1 MKKYFRKT
9 ILVTGTTLF
18 IVNPLCAAQAQD
30 MQAVMQ
36 ELQALKARQ
45 DNLEDENKAL
55 KEQVAMLKSNYKVS
69 AKKQSFEPDRLSDN
83 SLNLQEKVD
92 SLSVRL
98 KDVEEKGTY
107 EQTAIESAPGQ
118 NYPNDLAV
126 GYNAGGGG
134 FYVREG
140 DNELRVLGYVQNSLT
155 TFDSTLNRS
164 DENGDFFIRRARLD
178 FLANLGENVELLLE
192 IDGGAGTAT
201 QGASDFALV
210 EARTNIKLLDDDLQL
225 RAGKFTSQF
234 STENARSSRSID
246 TIERYMALNSLFL
259 LPAVDVQFG
268 VMLYGYLGDNNN
280 WWYSAGV
287 YNGNGRANDN
297 LSDDNGDKEVQTKLT
312 YFSNDKN
319 FSASLALDYSTEEQQ
334 NLQLFD
340 LGFNSY
346 VSVPVDGERKGMGG
360 DVYFKKG
367 PWSFRSEGMA
377 FQFDG
382 VNEDNVGLYGGFI
395 QPSYF
400 LYGDHNK
407 GLEMLWRG
415 DIAYIDADTGNNG
428 DTIFASTL
436 GVNWFINPNT
446 RLQFNSIFTHF
457 DGPSAIRGFDDERT
471 TPMLQTELQLKL

>member
-1 MKKYFRKT
+1 MKKYCCKA
-9 ILVTGTTLF
+9 ILITGTTLF
-18 IVNPLCAAQAQD
+18 ILNPLCAAQAQD
-30 MQAVMQ
+30 VMQ
-36 ELQALKARQ
+36 ELQALKTRQ

-55 KEQVAMLKSNYKVS
+55 KEQVAHLKSNYKVS
-69 AKKQSFEPDRLSDN
+69 AIKQPFEPERLSDN
-83 SLNLQEKVD
+83 SLNLQKKVD
-92 SLSVRL
+92 NLSVRL
-98 KDVEEKGTY
+98 KDVEEKGT
-107 EQTAIESAPGQ
+107 AFDPAAGQ
-118 NYPNDLAV
+118 NDIET
-126 GYNAGGGG
+126 GYNEGGGG

-140 DNELRVLGYVQNSLT
+140 DNQLRVLGYVQNNLT
-155 TFDSTLNRS
+155 ISDSALNRS

-178 FLANLGENVELLLE
+178 FLANLGENVELLVE

-201 QGASDFALV
+201 PGASDFALV

-268 VMLYGYLGDNNN
+268 AMLHGYLGGNNN

-312 YFSNDKN
+312 YLSDDKN

-334 NLQLFD
+334 NLQLSD

-346 VSVPVDGERKGMGG
+346 VSVPVDGERKGIGG
-360 DVYFKKG
+360 DVYFKEG

-400 LYGDHNK
+400 LYGDQNN
-407 GLEMLWRG
+407 GLELLWRG
-415 DIAYIDADTGNNG
+415 DIAHIDADTGNNG
-428 DTIFASTL
+428 DTIFASTA

-446 RLQFNSIFTHF
+446 RLQLNGILTHF
-457 DGPSAIRGFDDERT
+457 DGPSAIRGFDGERT
-471 TPMLQTELQLKL
+471 IPMLQTELQLKF